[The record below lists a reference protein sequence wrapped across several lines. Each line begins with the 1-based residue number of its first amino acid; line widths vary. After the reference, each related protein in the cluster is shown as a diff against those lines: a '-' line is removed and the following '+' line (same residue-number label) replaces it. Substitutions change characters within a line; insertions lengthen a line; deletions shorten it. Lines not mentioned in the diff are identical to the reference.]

1 MSRITGEATP
11 QRTERFLIHG
21 RVQGVG
27 FRWWAR
33 QEANALGISG
43 FVRNR
48 RDGVVEVVARGT
60 VDALDDFASRLRRGP
75 PAARVDRLERE
86 PADVAPTGGFE
97 IAH

>member
-1 MSRITGEATP
+1 MSRTTGDATSR
-11 QRTERFLIHG
+11 RTERFLVHG

-48 RDGVVEVVARGT
+48 RDGTVEVLASGT
-60 VDALDDFASRLRRGP
+60 AEALEEFASRLRSGP
-75 PAARVDRLERE
+75 PAARVDRVERE
-86 PADVAPTGGFE
+86 PADMLPTGGFE